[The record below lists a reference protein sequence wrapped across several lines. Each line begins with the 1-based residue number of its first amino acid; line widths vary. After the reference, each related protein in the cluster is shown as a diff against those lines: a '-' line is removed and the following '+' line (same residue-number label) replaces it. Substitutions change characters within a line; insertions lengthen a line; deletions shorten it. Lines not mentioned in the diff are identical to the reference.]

1 MLGVQCMRLLWT
13 MYRLVHAFRAPSD
26 LVPRD
31 QITVREKHI
40 PTDLVHGLHRKY
52 EIFYT
57 TPLMAR
63 SSDNYLIMIK
73 LPKEIIS

>member
-1 MLGVQCMRLLWT
+1 MLLEHQVIWCQGE
-13 MYRLVHAFRAPSD
+13 AA
-26 LVPRD
+26 D

-52 EIFYT
+52 KAFYT
-57 TPLMAR
+57 TPMMGR

-73 LPKEIIS
+73 LPKENVS